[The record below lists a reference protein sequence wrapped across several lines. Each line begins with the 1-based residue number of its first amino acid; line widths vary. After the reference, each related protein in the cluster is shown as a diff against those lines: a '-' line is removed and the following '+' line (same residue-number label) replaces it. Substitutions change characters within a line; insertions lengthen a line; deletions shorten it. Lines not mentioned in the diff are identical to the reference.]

1 MKRIIKD
8 ALILFGITLVAGLLL
23 GFVYEI
29 TKEPRAKQAELKRL
43 NAFKNV
49 FTEYFDKHEEFHA
62 LDYDKM
68 TFSDVDLST
77 IDKLN
82 KTLEKAG
89 LPESKVVINEAVRA
103 DIDENT
109 YVGYAVTVTSKGG
122 YGGDIQLTVG
132 FLLDG
137 TVTGISYLA
146 ISETAGLGMEA
157 KNTEFINKFVGKSG
171 GSFVVDKDNTEGL
184 PNEIDAISG
193 ATITTR
199 AITQGVNAAYIT
211 FTQIIGGDINE

>member
-1 MKRIIKD
+1 MKSLIKD
-8 ALILFGITLVAGLLL
+8 ALVLFGITLVAGLML
-23 GFVYEI
+23 GLVYEI
-29 TKEPRAKQAELKRL
+29 TLEAREEQAAKARL

-49 FTEYFDKHEEFHA
+49 FTEYFDDNEAYHS
-62 LDYDKM
+62 LDYKNL

-77 IDKLN
+77 FSTLN
-82 KTLEKAG
+82 DQLKEAG
-89 LPESKVVINEAVRA
+89 LTSKKVVINEAVRA
-103 DIDENT
+103 DIGNQ
-109 YVGYAVTVTSKGG
+109 YVGYAVTVTSRNG
-122 YGGDIQLTVG
+122 YGGDIKFTVG

-137 TVTGISYLA
+137 TVTGISYLS

-157 KNTEFINKFVGKSG
+157 TNSAFIKEFVGKKG
-171 GSFVVDKDNTEGL
+171 GSFVVNKDNSANL

-211 FTQIIGGDINE
+211 FVSIEGGDINE